1 LACWEIFDIAK
12 SAGEVTEAIYTDDEC
27 EKLKEQV
34 EILREDQYLEDVYGV
49 QSKLDNE
56 PWLAKNAKEANWV
69 FNTVSLRKRLFE
81 AAEIEMRHFNASV
94 IP

>member
-1 LACWEIFDIAK
+1 MFEIAK
-12 SAGEVTEAIYTDDEC
+12 SAGEITEPIYNDDEV
-27 EKLKEQV
+27 ENLKKQV

-69 FNTVSLRKRLFE
+69 FNTVSIRKRLFE
-81 AAEIEMRHFNASV
+81 SAEIEMRHFNASV

>member
-49 QSKLDNE
+49 
-56 PWLAKNAKEANWV
+56 
-69 FNTVSLRKRLFE
+69 
-81 AAEIEMRHFNASV
+81 
-94 IP
+94 